1 MQPEYSG
8 LLPTVVPRRAKPA
21 VGPVGVVASQRA
33 SDYMVRLPS
42 QKEVPVT
49 IAIDDPLIAAMA
61 IDRMLPLHESSQRLR
76 ELYPQCP
83 RVYGV
88 AVLADVSVRRWWPL
102 ESAVSTD
109 RLRTMFDAAA
119 MDMDRRSAARQL
131 AATLVHTVIGRVVAL
146 VVLEARA
153 WDTGLENLWV
163 HVDSDGVIDWTGVVD
178 PTVRVLPDDPYVADD
193 DGDCLRDGVVRLP
206 SEAALTTWV
215 AHRSHRTLET
225 LFAKLHA
232 VSGGAIS
239 IATMWHIVGS
249 MAVATATQVPQLAG
263 TDDLAAMRRGQAV
276 LDALVGF
283 GLPVRG
289 LSAVRARTRATPCE
303 IRAALPMLLASSD
316 K

>member
-1 MQPEYSG
+1 
-8 LLPTVVPRRAKPA
+8 
-21 VGPVGVVASQRA
+21 
-33 SDYMVRLPS
+33 
-42 QKEVPVT
+42 VT
-49 IAIDDPLIAAMA
+49 TLIDDPLIAAMV
-61 IDRMLPLHESSQRLR
+61 IDRRLPLHESSQRLR

-102 ESAVSTD
+102 ESALSTD
-109 RLRTMFDAAA
+109 RLQTMFDAAA
-119 MDMDRRSAARQL
+119 ADMDRRSAARQL

-163 HVDSDGVIDWTGVVD
+163 HVDSDGLIDWAGVVD
-178 PTVRVLPDDPYVADD
+178 PTVRVLPDDSYFADAN
-193 DGDCLRDGVVRLP
+193 GDCVLDGVVRLP

-215 AHRSHRTLET
+215 AHRCHRTLEP

-232 VSGGAIS
+232 VSGGAVPV
-239 IATMWHIVGS
+239 AAMWHIAGS
-249 MAVATATQVPQLAG
+249 MVVAAATQVPQLAG
-263 TDDLAAMRRGQAV
+263 ADELAAMRRGQAV

-289 LSAVRARTRATPCE
+289 PLAARQGGRTSCE

-316 K
+316 R

>member
-1 MQPEYSG
+1 
-8 LLPTVVPRRAKPA
+8 
-21 VGPVGVVASQRA
+21 
-33 SDYMVRLPS
+33 
-42 QKEVPVT
+42 VT

-61 IDRMLPLHESSQRLR
+61 IDRMLPLHESSRRLR

-102 ESAVSTD
+102 ASAVSTD
-109 RLRTMFDAAA
+109 RLHTMFDAAA
-119 MDMDRRSAARQL
+119 ADMDPRSAARQL

-163 HVDSDGVIDWTGVVD
+163 HVDSEGVIDWAGVVD
-178 PTVRVLPDDPYVADD
+178 PTLRLLPDDPYFADAD
-193 DGDCLRDGVVRLP
+193 RDCLRDGVVRLP

-215 AHRSHRTLET
+215 AHRCHRTLEP
-225 LFAKLHA
+225 LFARLHT
-232 VSGGAIS
+232 VSGGALS
-239 IATMWHIVGS
+239 IAAMWNIVGS
-249 MAVATATQVPQLAG
+249 MVVATATQVPQLAG
-263 TDDLAAMRRGQAV
+263 IDELAAMGRGQAV

-289 LSAVRARTRATPCE
+289 LSTARTRARASSCE

-316 K
+316 R

>member
-1 MQPEYSG
+1 
-8 LLPTVVPRRAKPA
+8 
-21 VGPVGVVASQRA
+21 
-33 SDYMVRLPS
+33 
-42 QKEVPVT
+42 VT
-49 IAIDDPLIAAMA
+49 TPIEDPLIAAMA

-102 ESAVSTD
+102 KSALSSD
-109 RLRTMFDAAA
+109 RLQAMCDTAAA
-119 MDMDRRSAARQL
+119 DMDHRSAARQL

-178 PTVRVLPDDPYVADD
+178 PTLRVLPSDPYVTDGSADD
-193 DGDCLRDGVVRLP
+193 RDCLRDSVVQLP
-206 SEAALTTWV
+206 SEAALITWV
-215 AHRSHRTLET
+215 AHRCHRTLEP

-232 VSGGAIS
+232 ISGGAIPV
-239 IATMWHIVGS
+239 AMMWHIVGS
-249 MAVATATQVPQLAG
+249 MVVAAATQVPQLAG
-263 TDDLAAMRRGQAV
+263 ADELTAMRRGQAV
-276 LDALVGF
+276 LDALVRF

-289 LSAVRARTRATPCE
+289 PWALRPGIRTSCE
-303 IRAALPMLLASSD
+303 IRTALPMLLASSD
-316 K
+316 R